1 MQYYDSELY
10 HYGIKGMKWGI
21 RKNSRPN
28 EDYSA
33 KQRKQDRAFYGK
45 GGERRINKKL
55 NKGMNIT
62 TARHYEVERRDRNI
76 KIKKN
81 IKKGAKKVTKTIG
94 TIGSLYVTDQVL
106 YGGAGTEAAKR
117 AVKSA
122 GRAVVT
128 AYTKARGG
136 YDIHWYD

>member
-1 MQYYDSELY
+1 MQYHDIELY
-10 HYGIKGMKWGI
+10 HYGVKGMKWGI

-28 EDYSA
+28 ENYSE

-55 NKGMNIT
+55 NKGSNLK
-62 TARHYEVERRDRNI
+62 TARHYEVERRERNE
-76 KIKKN
+76 KMKRS
-81 IKKGAKKVTKTIG
+81 IKKGAKKATKVVSTV
-94 TIGSLYVTDQVL
+94 GSLYVTDQMFN
-106 YGGAGTEAAKR
+106 GGAGTEAAKK
-117 AVKSA
+117 AVKYA